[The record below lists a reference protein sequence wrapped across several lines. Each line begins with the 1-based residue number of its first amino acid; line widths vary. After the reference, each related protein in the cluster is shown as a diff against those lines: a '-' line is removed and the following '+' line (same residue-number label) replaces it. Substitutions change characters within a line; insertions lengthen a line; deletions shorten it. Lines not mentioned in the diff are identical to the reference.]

1 MATITV
7 DTSGLVDGTQADA
20 ADVSIPIGNLKT
32 AVENILNG
40 VQAFDQVN
48 LGSSSTLTLASD
60 TVTVT
65 KSFHLIDTEGAA
77 STDNLATING
87 GSAGDI
93 LVFAAANSSRDVV
106 VKHGT
111 GNIKID
117 SEADVTLTT
126 ADMIIIAVYNGT
138 NWLAKG
144 IGGGSL
150 SSPPPIGNVAPNTV
164 AATTLTATTGNITT
178 VNGIVRTTASGT
190 GNSGLRLPGGT
201 APTSPSDGDLWNDNT
216 TYTPKFRANLLT
228 GSIPLTLYSSS
239 AAKVFDSTTTETDM
253 IPTGVGSRV
262 MPANSMKAGNVF
274 RLKASGVLLYTGTPT
289 FTFKLR
295 IASTNFGSIVFTMP
309 ASPAFYPFTMEC
321 LAFVYTDGA
330 SGLTRTQ
337 GVWFQP
343 SGSAPIV
350 RDIYPAGGYVSL
362 DTTVQ
367 QTWEMTGQWSASS
380 ASNQSIT
387 WAFLLEKLV

>member
-32 AVENILNG
+32 AVENIING
-40 VQAFDQVN
+40 IQAFDQAN
-48 LGSSSTLTLASD
+48 LGSASTLTLASD

-65 KSFHLIDTEGAA
+65 KSFHLIDTEASA

-126 ADMIIIAVYNGT
+126 ANMIIIAVYNGT

-178 VNGIVRTTASGT
+178 VNGIVRTTASGA
-190 GNSGLRLPGGT
+190 GASGLRVPAGT
-201 APTSPSDGDLWNDNT
+201 PPTSPVDGDIFNNSTYANMNT
-216 TYTPKFRANLLT
+216 SSGGLT
-228 GSIPLTLYSSS
+228 GSIAQTLYAST
-239 AAKVFDSTTTETDM
+239 VTIFDTTTAETDM
-253 IPTGVGSRV
+253 ISGSPVGSRV
-262 MPANSMKAGNVF
+262 FPANSLKARNIFRMKAC
-274 RLKASGVLLYTGTPT
+274 GVLLYTGTPT
-289 FTFKLR
+289 FTFRMR
-295 IASTNFGSIVFTMP
+295 IASTDFVSVVFTMP
-309 ASPAFYPFTMEC
+309 ASPAFYSYSLEC
-321 LAFVYTDGA
+321 FLFVYSTGG
-330 SGLTRTQ
+330 SGLSRTQ

-350 RDIYPAGGYVSL
+350 RDLYPPGGYVTI
-362 DTTVQ
+362 DTTAS
-367 QTWEMTGQWSASS
+367 QTLEMTGQWSVSS
-380 ASNQSIT
+380 ASNQCINWLFT
-387 WAFLLEKLV
+387 LEKMF